1 MEENIIKYGSLCCIR
16 RSIGVA
22 YKLLTTTG
30 LGVSMKVTR
39 SQGDILKMVI
49 SHSRDKAI
57 LRHITPALYNGLD

>member
-1 MEENIIKYGSLCCIR
+1 MEENIIKYGSLCCIL

-39 SQGDILKMVI
+39 SQGAILKMV

-57 LRHITPALYNGLD
+57 LRHITPALYKGLD